1 MKNKAGKALTLQELE
16 QVAGGTAI
24 SRSEIEQIK
33 QIVQGGGGLD
43 ANTRCNYRSEI
54 QQIMQSL
61 PDVNTDRNSRGQ
73 RTRLEGVPL
82 DK

>member
-33 QIVQGGGGLD
+33 QIVQVGRG
-43 ANTRCNYRSEI
+43 TRCKYA
-54 QQIMQSL
+54 L
-61 PDVNTDRNSRGQ
+61 
-73 RTRLEGVPL
+73 
-82 DK
+82 

>member
-24 SRSEIEQIK
+24 S
-33 QIVQGGGGLD
+33 
-43 ANTRCNYRSEI
+43 RSEI